1 MKRAGESAFKSFS
14 EVFGTVSDTKFIN
27 ITMYEGDEILI
38 ESPGGGGYGPPEMR
52 DAERVLDD
60 VLDRVIDV
68 ESARE
73 DYRVVLQGS
82 NGDLQVDPEAT
93 AELRTSAETAG

>member
-1 MKRAGESAFKSFS
+1 
-14 EVFGTVSDTKFIN
+14 
-27 ITMYEGDEILI
+27 
-38 ESPGGGGYGPPEMR
+38 MR